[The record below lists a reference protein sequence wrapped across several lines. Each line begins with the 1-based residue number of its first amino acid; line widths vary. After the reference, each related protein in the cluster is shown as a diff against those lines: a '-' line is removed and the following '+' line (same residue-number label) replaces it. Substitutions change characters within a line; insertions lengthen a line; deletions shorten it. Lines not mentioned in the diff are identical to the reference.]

1 MQKQK
6 PQQKNKFNV
15 CILYHPPQTTQSWY
29 FCYMCLCY
37 SDDDDEFFFV
47 KVIVVVVCDV
57 TIILWTLF
65 GRHLWLSFHLKFSL
79 S

>member
-1 MQKQK
+1 MYVYCIIRHKQHK
-6 PQQKNKFNV
+6 VGIFAICV
-15 CILYHPPQTTQSWY
+15 CVIVMMMTS
-29 FCYMCLCY
+29 
-37 SDDDDEFFFV
+37 FFV